1 VLTLALMHYFSSWAA
16 GQQATTSRIGLLSY
30 SSAAAYSPRLAEHR
44 QALADLGWV
53 QGRNLVIEYRSAE
66 SQNDR
71 LPELAADLVRGGVSV
86 IVAENASATRA
97 TMQATS
103 TIPIVMAGVGDPV
116 RYGLIASLAKP
127 GGNVT
132 GLSFQISE
140 MMLKNLEL
148 LKEIAPRTA
157 RVAFLSNPSNPG
169 TAPTMADLKRA
180 APALGISVI
189 QVEVLTPEDFER
201 AFATIVRER
210 ADGILVAPE
219 QLIFSQRHRIAAFAE
234 KQRLPSA
241 YAAVRF
247 MDAGG
252 LMAMA
257 PNIADAPRLVAS
269 YVDRLL
275 KGAKASD
282 LPVEQPSKFE
292 LVINAKTAKAIG
304 LTLPQAILQRADRV
318 IE

>member
-1 VLTLALMHYFSSWAA
+1 MLTLALMHYFSSWAA

-71 LPELAADLVRGGVSV
+71 LPELAADL
-86 IVAENASATRA
+86 
-97 TMQATS
+97 
-103 TIPIVMAGVGDPV
+103 
-116 RYGLIASLAKP
+116 L
-127 GGNVT
+127 
-132 GLSFQISE
+132 
-140 MMLKNLEL
+140 
-148 LKEIAPRTA
+148 

-169 TAPTMADLKRA
+169 TTPTMADLKRA

-304 LTLPQAILQRADRV
+304 LTLPQSLLQRADRV